1 MPNALVGDLT
11 FQSKDLGTDTT
22 LLLTFDSDMPGM
34 YKDYFPVAWRVTT
47 FGKDGSYSMLVTY
60 EHQFALSKSQV
71 DDGNI
76 TGAATGVEINL
87 GQQTTLTKNGQV
99 FSFSTPQAGLHGT
112 LEAINNTGENQD
124 ITVGFMIP
132 GQFLPKP
139 ALFFDNIKFD
149 ILPLSLLHQTHSATY
164 RNGSKITAQFTPKLR
179 AYITSE
185 YQEGAILRDAIQA
198 PPIWVH
204 DLTAL
209 EQSTTWNL
217 TRDPATGHY
226 TITRA

>member
-76 TGAATGVEINL
+76 TGAATGVKINL

-112 LEAINNTGENQD
+112 LEAVNDTGDNQN

-139 ALFFDNIKFD
+139 ALFFDNI
-149 ILPLSLLHQTHSATY
+149 

>member
-1 MPNALVGDLT
+1 
-11 FQSKDLGTDTT
+11 
-22 LLLTFDSDMPGM
+22 
-34 YKDYFPVAWRVTT
+34 
-47 FGKDGSYSMLVTY
+47 ML
-60 EHQFALSKSQV
+60 V

-76 TGAATGVEINL
+76 TGAATGVKINL

-112 LEAINNTGENQD
+112 LEAVNDTGDNQN

-139 ALFFDNIKFD
+139 ALFFDNIRA
-149 ILPLSLLHQTHSATY
+149 LSC
-164 RNGSKITAQFTPKLR
+164 
-179 AYITSE
+179 
-185 YQEGAILRDAIQA
+185 RDAIQA

-217 TRDPATGHY
+217 TRDPAIWTLH
-226 TITRA
+226 ITRA